1 LIQLV
6 IIYIQMIKETLDEL
20 KGIKRIESESNH
32 SLIDVD
38 THISPDYVSD
48 ENIRIEIHNL
58 INKISDFHS
67 LTKVKN
73 EIIDRFGK
81 FDDSLEIYMY
91 EEWFEKLCLKL
102 NINRINQTSNLIE
115 VYLPKD
121 ISDKIDGEKLFLET
135 YTINSNFKIRYQRNE
150 IIISLNLKNLKKHY
164 IFDFVKLINKIKNQ
178 LNKNE

>member
-1 LIQLV
+1 
-6 IIYIQMIKETLDEL
+6 
-20 KGIKRIESESNH
+20 
-32 SLIDVD
+32 
-38 THISPDYVSD
+38 
-48 ENIRIEIHNL
+48 
-58 INKISDFHS
+58 
-67 LTKVKN
+67 
-73 EIIDRFGK
+73 
-81 FDDSLEIYMY
+81 MY

-115 VYLPKD
+115 IYLPKD

-135 YTINSNFKIRYQRNE
+135 YNINSNFKIRYQRNE